1 MEYLDNSR
9 KLQISPKLFTNVYF
23 LRRNLSFLSID
34 RGLRHRLELS
44 KTVSKEDTMK
54 ALSPSI
60 EKHRD
65 YVIGARRHLHAHPET
80 ALEEFETTAFLMK
93 ELDSMGIPY
102 IKGYPTGLVATIKGQ
117 KPGKTVALRSDMDAL
132 NILEKNEVSYKSVI
146 EGKMHACGHDGHTAI
161 LLGAAKI
168 LMDSKEDLPGTVHL
182 VFQPAEE
189 IGYGAKMLI
198 DTGDWYEETDTIFGA
213 HLWSYLPT
221 GKISLESG
229 QRMAATDRF
238 QIRIQGLSGHGSMPH
253 QTVDAVVVASAMVMN
268 FQTIVSREYSPMEPL
283 VVSVGSIHSG
293 TAFNIISGEAVL
305 EGTIRYFSK
314 DIGQTIE
321 ASMRRVMESTAAL
334 YGAAAE
340 MTYTYNLPPV
350 VNDEASSAL
359 AYEAASTILGE
370 ENIVLQEKTTG
381 GEDFA
386 FYLEKKPGCFVFIG
400 TGNKEKGTDFA
411 HHNDHFD
418 LDEDVLLHGSA
429 LYAEYALRYLNKEAE
444 KQGGAL

>member
-1 MEYLDNSR
+1 MR
-9 KLQISPKLFTNVYF
+9 K
-23 LRRNLSFLSID
+23 
-34 RGLRHRLELS
+34 
-44 KTVSKEDTMK
+44 
-54 ALSPSI
+54 LSPST
-60 EKHRD
+60 EKYRD

-80 ALEEFETTAFLMK
+80 SLEEVLTTAYLMR
-93 ELDSMGIPY
+93 ELDAMGIPY
-102 IKGYPTGLVATIKGQ
+102 IKGEPTGLVATIKGK

-132 NILEKNEVSYKSVI
+132 NILEKNEVSYKSQVD
-146 EGKMHACGHDGHTAI
+146 GKMHACGHDGHTAI
-161 LLGAAKI
+161 LLGAARI
-168 LMDSKEDLPGTVHL
+168 LKDQMEELPGTVHL
-182 VFQPAEE
+182 IFQPAEE
-189 IGYGAKMLI
+189 TGHGAKILI
-198 DTGDWYEETDTIFGA
+198 NTGTWYEETDNIFGA

-221 GKISLESG
+221 GKISLEPG

-238 QIRIQGLSGHGSMPH
+238 QIKIQGLSGHGSMPH

-314 DIGQTIE
+314 DIGKTIE
-321 ASMRRVMESTAAL
+321 SSMRRIMESTADL
-334 YGAAAE
+334 YGASAE
-340 MTYTYNLPPV
+340 MIYTYNLPPV

-359 AYEAASTILGE
+359 AYEAASRILGE

-386 FYLEKKPGCFVFIG
+386 FYLEHKPGCFVFIG
-400 TGNKEKGTDFA
+400 SGNHEKGTDFA

-429 LYAEYALRYLNKEAE
+429 LYAEYAISFLKKEAQKE
-444 KQGGAL
+444 KSR

>member
-1 MEYLDNSR
+1 MR
-9 KLQISPKLFTNVYF
+9 K
-23 LRRNLSFLSID
+23 
-34 RGLRHRLELS
+34 
-44 KTVSKEDTMK
+44 
-54 ALSPSI
+54 LSPSI

-65 YVIGARRHLHAHPET
+65 YVISARRHLHAHPET
-80 ALEEFETTAFLMK
+80 SLEEVLTTAYLMR
-93 ELDSMGIPY
+93 ELDAMGIPY
-102 IKGYPTGLVATIKGQ
+102 IKGEPTGLVATIKGK

-132 NILEKNEVSYKSVI
+132 NILEKNEVSYKSQVD
-146 EGKMHACGHDGHTAI
+146 GKMHACGHDGHTAI
-161 LLGAAKI
+161 LLGAARI
-168 LMDSKEDLPGTVHL
+168 LKDQMEELPGTVHL

-189 IGYGAKMLI
+189 TGHGAKILI
-198 DTGDWYEETDTIFGA
+198 NTGTWYEETDNIFGA

-221 GKISLESG
+221 GKISLEPG

-238 QIRIQGLSGHGSMPH
+238 LIRIKGLSGHGSMPH

-293 TAFNIISGEAVL
+293 TAFSIISGEAVL

-314 DIGQTIE
+314 DIGKTIE
-321 ASMRRVMESTAAL
+321 SSMRRVMESTAAL
-334 YGAAAE
+334 YGATAE
-340 MTYTYNLPPV
+340 MIYTYNLPPV

-359 AYEAASTILGE
+359 AYEAASRILGE

-386 FYLEKKPGCFVFIG
+386 FYLDHKPGCFVFIG
-400 TGNKEKGTDFA
+400 SGNHEKGTDFA

-429 LYAEYALRYLNKEAE
+429 LYAEYAVSFLKKEAKKGE
-444 KQGGAL
+444 NSL

>member
-1 MEYLDNSR
+1 MR
-9 KLQISPKLFTNVYF
+9 K
-23 LRRNLSFLSID
+23 
-34 RGLRHRLELS
+34 
-44 KTVSKEDTMK
+44 
-54 ALSPSI
+54 LSPST
-60 EKHRD
+60 EKYRD

-80 ALEEFETTAFLMK
+80 SLEEVLTTAYLMR
-93 ELDSMGIPY
+93 ELDAMGIPY
-102 IKGYPTGLVATIKGQ
+102 IKGEPTGLVATIKGK

-132 NILEKNEVSYKSVI
+132 NILEKNEVSYKSQVD
-146 EGKMHACGHDGHTAI
+146 GKMHACGHDGHTAI
-161 LLGAAKI
+161 LLGAARI
-168 LMDSKEDLPGTVHL
+168 LKGQMEELPGTVHL
-182 VFQPAEE
+182 IFQPAEE
-189 IGYGAKMLI
+189 TGHGAKILI
-198 DTGDWYEETDTIFGA
+198 NTGTWYEETDNIFGA

-221 GKISLESG
+221 GKISLEPG

-238 QIRIQGLSGHGSMPH
+238 QIKIQGLSGHGSMPH

-314 DIGQTIE
+314 DIGKTIE
-321 ASMRRVMESTAAL
+321 SSMRRIMESTADL
-334 YGAAAE
+334 YGASAE
-340 MTYTYNLPPV
+340 MIYTYNLPPV

-359 AYEAASTILGE
+359 AYEAASRILGE

-386 FYLEKKPGCFVFIG
+386 FYLEHKPGCFVFIG
-400 TGNKEKGTDFA
+400 SGNHEKGTDFA

-429 LYAEYALRYLNKEAE
+429 LYAEYAISFLKKEAQKEE
-444 KQGGAL
+444 KSR

>member
-1 MEYLDNSR
+1 MR
-9 KLQISPKLFTNVYF
+9 K
-23 LRRNLSFLSID
+23 
-34 RGLRHRLELS
+34 
-44 KTVSKEDTMK
+44 
-54 ALSPSI
+54 LSPST
-60 EKHRD
+60 EKYRD
-65 YVIGARRHLHAHPET
+65 YIIGARRHLHAHPET
-80 ALEEFETTAFLMK
+80 SLEEVLTTAYLMR
-93 ELDSMGIPY
+93 ELDAMGIPY
-102 IKGYPTGLVATIKGQ
+102 IKGEPTGLVATIKGK

-132 NILEKNEVSYKSVI
+132 NILEKNEVSYKSQVD
-146 EGKMHACGHDGHTAI
+146 GKMHACGHDGHTAI
-161 LLGAAKI
+161 LLGAARI
-168 LMDSKEDLPGTVHL
+168 LKDQMEELPGTVHL
-182 VFQPAEE
+182 IFQPAEE
-189 IGYGAKMLI
+189 TGHGAKILI
-198 DTGDWYEETDTIFGA
+198 NTGTWYEETDNIFGA

-221 GKISLESG
+221 GKISLEPG

-238 QIRIQGLSGHGSMPH
+238 QIKIQGLSGHGSMPH

-314 DIGQTIE
+314 DIGKTIE
-321 ASMRRVMESTAAL
+321 SSMRRIMESTADL
-334 YGAAAE
+334 YGASAE
-340 MTYTYNLPPV
+340 MIYTYNLPPV

-359 AYEAASTILGE
+359 AYEAASRILGE

-386 FYLEKKPGCFVFIG
+386 FYLEHKPGCFVFIG
-400 TGNKEKGTDFA
+400 SGNHEKGTDFA

-429 LYAEYALRYLNKEAE
+429 LYAEYAISFLKKEAQKEE
-444 KQGGAL
+444 KSR

>member
-1 MEYLDNSR
+1 MR
-9 KLQISPKLFTNVYF
+9 K
-23 LRRNLSFLSID
+23 
-34 RGLRHRLELS
+34 
-44 KTVSKEDTMK
+44 
-54 ALSPSI
+54 LSPST
-60 EKHRD
+60 EKYRD

-80 ALEEFETTAFLMK
+80 SLEEVLTTAYLMR
-93 ELDSMGIPY
+93 ELDAMGIPY
-102 IKGYPTGLVATIKGQ
+102 IKGEPTGLVATIKGK

-132 NILEKNEVSYKSVI
+132 NILGENEVSYKSRVD
-146 EGKMHACGHDGHTAI
+146 GKMHACGHDGHTAI
-161 LLGAAKI
+161 LLGAARI
-168 LMDSKEDLPGTVHL
+168 LKDQMEELPGTVHL
-182 VFQPAEE
+182 IFQPAEE
-189 IGYGAKMLI
+189 TGHGAKILI
-198 DTGDWYEETDTIFGA
+198 NTGTWYEETDNIFGA

-221 GKISLESG
+221 GKISLEPG

-238 QIRIQGLSGHGSMPH
+238 QIKIQGLSGHGSMPH

-314 DIGQTIE
+314 DIGKTIE
-321 ASMRRVMESTAAL
+321 SSMRRVVESTAAL
-334 YGAAAE
+334 YGASAE
-340 MTYTYNLPPV
+340 MIYTYNLPPV

-359 AYEAASTILGE
+359 AYEAASRILGE

-386 FYLEKKPGCFVFIG
+386 FYLEHKPGCFVFIG
-400 TGNKEKGTDFA
+400 SGNHEKGTDFA

-429 LYAEYALRYLNKEAE
+429 LYAEYAISFLKKEAQKE
-444 KQGGAL
+444 KSR

>member
-1 MEYLDNSR
+1 MR
-9 KLQISPKLFTNVYF
+9 K
-23 LRRNLSFLSID
+23 
-34 RGLRHRLELS
+34 
-44 KTVSKEDTMK
+44 
-54 ALSPSI
+54 LSPST
-60 EKHRD
+60 EKYRD
-65 YVIGARRHLHAHPET
+65 YVIGARRYLHAHPET
-80 ALEEFETTAFLMK
+80 SLEEVLTTAYLMR
-93 ELDSMGIPY
+93 ELDAMGIPY
-102 IKGYPTGLVATIKGQ
+102 IKGEPTGLVATIKGK

-132 NILEKNEVSYKSVI
+132 NILEKNEVSYKSQVD
-146 EGKMHACGHDGHTAI
+146 GKMHACGHDGHTAI
-161 LLGAAKI
+161 LLGAARI
-168 LMDSKEDLPGTVHL
+168 LKDQMEELPGTVHL
-182 VFQPAEE
+182 IFQPAEE
-189 IGYGAKMLI
+189 TGHGAKILI
-198 DTGDWYEETDTIFGA
+198 NTGTWYEETDNIFGA

-221 GKISLESG
+221 GKISLEPG

-238 QIRIQGLSGHGSMPH
+238 QIKIQGLSGHGSMPH

-314 DIGQTIE
+314 DIGKTIE
-321 ASMRRVMESTAAL
+321 SSMRRIMESTADL
-334 YGAAAE
+334 YGASAE
-340 MTYTYNLPPV
+340 MIYTYNLPPV

-359 AYEAASTILGE
+359 AYEAASRILGE

-386 FYLEKKPGCFVFIG
+386 FYLEHKPGCFVFIG
-400 TGNKEKGTDFA
+400 SGNHEKGTDFA

-429 LYAEYALRYLNKEAE
+429 LYAEYAISFLKKEAQKEE
-444 KQGGAL
+444 KSR

>member
-1 MEYLDNSR
+1 MR
-9 KLQISPKLFTNVYF
+9 K
-23 LRRNLSFLSID
+23 
-34 RGLRHRLELS
+34 
-44 KTVSKEDTMK
+44 
-54 ALSPSI
+54 LSPST
-60 EKHRD
+60 EKYRD

-80 ALEEFETTAFLMK
+80 SLEEVLTTAYLMR
-93 ELDSMGIPY
+93 ELDAMGIPY
-102 IKGYPTGLVATIKGQ
+102 IKGEPTGLVATIKGK

-132 NILEKNEVSYKSVI
+132 NILEKNEVSYKSQVD
-146 EGKMHACGHDGHTAI
+146 GKMHACGHDGHTAI
-161 LLGAAKI
+161 LLGAARI
-168 LMDSKEDLPGTVHL
+168 LKDQMEELPGTVHL
-182 VFQPAEE
+182 IFQPAEE
-189 IGYGAKMLI
+189 TGHGAKILI
-198 DTGDWYEETDTIFGA
+198 NTGTWYEETDNIFGA

-221 GKISLESG
+221 GKISLEPG

-238 QIRIQGLSGHGSMPH
+238 QIKIQGLSGHGSMPH

-314 DIGQTIE
+314 DIGKTIE
-321 ASMRRVMESTAAL
+321 SSMRRIMESTADL
-334 YGAAAE
+334 YGASAE
-340 MTYTYNLPPV
+340 MIYTYNLPPV

-359 AYEAASTILGE
+359 AYEAASRILGE

-386 FYLEKKPGCFVFIG
+386 FYLEHKPGCFVFIG
-400 TGNKEKGTDFA
+400 SGNYEKGTDFA

-429 LYAEYALRYLNKEAE
+429 LYAEYAISFLKKEAQKEE
-444 KQGGAL
+444 KSR

>member
-1 MEYLDNSR
+1 MR
-9 KLQISPKLFTNVYF
+9 K
-23 LRRNLSFLSID
+23 
-34 RGLRHRLELS
+34 
-44 KTVSKEDTMK
+44 
-54 ALSPSI
+54 LSPSI
-60 EKHRD
+60 EKYRD
-65 YVIGARRHLHAHPET
+65 YVISARRHLHAHPET
-80 ALEEFETTAFLMK
+80 SLEEIETTAYLMS
-93 ELDSMGIPY
+93 ELDAMGIPY
-102 IKGYPTGLVATIKGQ
+102 IKGEPTGLVATIKGK

-132 NILEKNEVSYKSVI
+132 NILEKNEVSYKSQVD
-146 EGKMHACGHDGHTAI
+146 GKMHACGHDGHTAI
-161 LLGAAKI
+161 LLGAARI
-168 LMDSKEDLPGTVHL
+168 LKEQMEELPGTVHL

-189 IGYGAKMLI
+189 TGHGAKLLI
-198 DTGDWYEETDTIFGA
+198 NTGTWYEETDNIFGA

-221 GKISLESG
+221 GKISLEPG

-238 QIRIQGLSGHGSMPH
+238 LIRIKGLSGHGSMPH
-253 QTVDAVVVASAMVMN
+253 QTVDAVVVASAMVIN

-314 DIGQTIE
+314 DIGKTIE
-321 ASMRRVMESTAAL
+321 SSMRRVMESTATL
-334 YGAAAE
+334 YGASAE
-340 MTYTYNLPPV
+340 MIYTYNLPPV

-359 AYEAASTILGE
+359 AYEAASRILGE

-386 FYLEKKPGCFVFIG
+386 FYLEHKPGCFVFIG
-400 TGNKEKGTDFA
+400 SGNHEKGTDFA

-429 LYAEYALRYLNKEAE
+429 LYAEYAVSFLKKEAQKEE
-444 KQGGAL
+444 KPL

>member
-1 MEYLDNSR
+1 MR
-9 KLQISPKLFTNVYF
+9 K
-23 LRRNLSFLSID
+23 
-34 RGLRHRLELS
+34 
-44 KTVSKEDTMK
+44 
-54 ALSPSI
+54 LSPST
-60 EKHRD
+60 EKCRD

-80 ALEEFETTAFLMK
+80 SLEEVLTTAYLMR
-93 ELDSMGIPY
+93 ELDAMGIPY
-102 IKGYPTGLVATIKGQ
+102 IKGEPTGLVATIKGK

-132 NILEKNEVSYKSVI
+132 NILEKNEVSYKSQVD
-146 EGKMHACGHDGHTAI
+146 GKMHACGHDGHTAI
-161 LLGAAKI
+161 LLGAARI
-168 LMDSKEDLPGTVHL
+168 LKDQMEELPGTVHL
-182 VFQPAEE
+182 IFQPAEE
-189 IGYGAKMLI
+189 TGHGAKILI
-198 DTGDWYEETDTIFGA
+198 NTGTWYEETDNIFGA

-221 GKISLESG
+221 GKISLEPG

-238 QIRIQGLSGHGSMPH
+238 QIKIQGLSGHGSMPH

-314 DIGQTIE
+314 DIGKTIE
-321 ASMRRVMESTAAL
+321 SSMRRIMESTADL
-334 YGAAAE
+334 YGASAE
-340 MTYTYNLPPV
+340 MIYTYNLPPV

-359 AYEAASTILGE
+359 AYEAASRILGE

-386 FYLEKKPGCFVFIG
+386 FYLEHKPGCFVFIG
-400 TGNKEKGTDFA
+400 SGNYEKGTDFA

-429 LYAEYALRYLNKEAE
+429 LYAEYAISFLKKEAQKEE
-444 KQGGAL
+444 KSR

>member
-1 MEYLDNSR
+1 MR
-9 KLQISPKLFTNVYF
+9 K
-23 LRRNLSFLSID
+23 
-34 RGLRHRLELS
+34 
-44 KTVSKEDTMK
+44 
-54 ALSPSI
+54 LSPST
-60 EKHRD
+60 EKYRD

-80 ALEEFETTAFLMK
+80 SLEEVLTTAYLMR
-93 ELDSMGIPY
+93 ELDAMGIPY
-102 IKGYPTGLVATIKGQ
+102 IKGEPTGLVATIKGK

-132 NILEKNEVSYKSVI
+132 NILEKNEVSYKSQVD
-146 EGKMHACGHDGHTAI
+146 GKMHACGHDGHTAI
-161 LLGAAKI
+161 LLGAARI
-168 LMDSKEDLPGTVHL
+168 LKDQMEELPGTVHL
-182 VFQPAEE
+182 IFQPAEE
-189 IGYGAKMLI
+189 TGHGAKILI
-198 DTGDWYEETDTIFGA
+198 NTGTWYEETDNIFGA

-221 GKISLESG
+221 GKISLEPG

-238 QIRIQGLSGHGSMPH
+238 QIKIQGLSGHGSMPH

-314 DIGQTIE
+314 DIGKTIE
-321 ASMRRVMESTAAL
+321 SSMRRIMESTADL
-334 YGAAAE
+334 YGASAE
-340 MTYTYNLPPV
+340 MIYTYNLPPV

-359 AYEAASTILGE
+359 AYEAASRILGE

-386 FYLEKKPGCFVFIG
+386 FYLEHKPGCFVFIG
-400 TGNKEKGTDFA
+400 SGNYEKGTDFA

-429 LYAEYALRYLNKEAE
+429 LYAEYAISFLKKEAQKE
-444 KQGGAL
+444 KSR

>member
-1 MEYLDNSR
+1 MR
-9 KLQISPKLFTNVYF
+9 K
-23 LRRNLSFLSID
+23 
-34 RGLRHRLELS
+34 
-44 KTVSKEDTMK
+44 
-54 ALSPSI
+54 LSPST
-60 EKHRD
+60 EKYRD

-80 ALEEFETTAFLMK
+80 SLEEVLTTAYLMR
-93 ELDSMGIPY
+93 ELDAMGIPY
-102 IKGYPTGLVATIKGQ
+102 IKGEPTGLVATIKGK

-132 NILEKNEVSYKSVI
+132 NILEKNEVSYKSQVD
-146 EGKMHACGHDGHTAI
+146 GKMHACGHDGHTAI
-161 LLGAAKI
+161 LLGAARI
-168 LMDSKEDLPGTVHL
+168 LKDQMEELPGTVHL
-182 VFQPAEE
+182 IFQPAEE
-189 IGYGAKMLI
+189 TGHGAKILI
-198 DTGDWYEETDTIFGA
+198 NTGTWYEETDNIFGA

-221 GKISLESG
+221 GKISLEPG

-238 QIRIQGLSGHGSMPH
+238 QIKIQGLSGHGSMPH

-314 DIGQTIE
+314 DIGKTIE
-321 ASMRRVMESTAAL
+321 SSMRRIMESTADL
-334 YGAAAE
+334 YGASAE
-340 MTYTYNLPPV
+340 MIYTYNLPPV

-359 AYEAASTILGE
+359 AYEAASRILGE

-381 GEDFA
+381 REDFA
-386 FYLEKKPGCFVFIG
+386 FYLEHKPGCFVFIG
-400 TGNKEKGTDFA
+400 SGNHEKGTDFA

-429 LYAEYALRYLNKEAE
+429 LYAEYAISFLKKEAQKEE
-444 KQGGAL
+444 KSR

>member
-1 MEYLDNSR
+1 MR
-9 KLQISPKLFTNVYF
+9 K
-23 LRRNLSFLSID
+23 
-34 RGLRHRLELS
+34 
-44 KTVSKEDTMK
+44 
-54 ALSPSI
+54 LSPSI

-80 ALEEFETTAFLMK
+80 SLEEVLTTAYLMR
-93 ELDSMGIPY
+93 ELDAMGIPY
-102 IKGYPTGLVATIKGQ
+102 IKGEPTGLVATIKGK

-132 NILEKNEVSYKSVI
+132 NILEKNEVSYKSQVD
-146 EGKMHACGHDGHTAI
+146 GKMHACGHDGHTAI
-161 LLGAAKI
+161 LLGAARI
-168 LMDSKEDLPGTVHL
+168 LKDQMEELPGTVHL
-182 VFQPAEE
+182 IFQPAEE
-189 IGYGAKMLI
+189 TGHGAKILI
-198 DTGDWYEETDTIFGA
+198 NTGTWYEETDNIFGA

-221 GKISLESG
+221 GKISLEPG

-238 QIRIQGLSGHGSMPH
+238 QIKIQGLSGHGSMPH

-314 DIGQTIE
+314 DIGKTIE
-321 ASMRRVMESTAAL
+321 SSMRRIMESTADL
-334 YGAAAE
+334 YGASAE
-340 MTYTYNLPPV
+340 MIYTYNLPPV

-359 AYEAASTILGE
+359 AYEAASRILGE

-386 FYLEKKPGCFVFIG
+386 FYLEHKPGCFVFIG
-400 TGNKEKGTDFA
+400 SGNHEKGTDFA

-429 LYAEYALRYLNKEAE
+429 LYAEYAISFLKKEAQKEE
-444 KQGGAL
+444 KSR

>member
-1 MEYLDNSR
+1 MR
-9 KLQISPKLFTNVYF
+9 T
-23 LRRNLSFLSID
+23 
-34 RGLRHRLELS
+34 
-44 KTVSKEDTMK
+44 
-54 ALSPSI
+54 LSPSI
-60 EKHRD
+60 EKYRD

-80 ALEEFETTAFLMK
+80 SLEEIETTAYLMS
-93 ELDSMGIPY
+93 ELDAMGIPY
-102 IKGYPTGLVATIKGQ
+102 IKGEPTGLVATIKGK

-132 NILEKNEVSYKSVI
+132 NILEKNEVSYKSQVD
-146 EGKMHACGHDGHTAI
+146 GKMHACGHDGHTAI
-161 LLGAAKI
+161 LLGAARI
-168 LMDSKEDLPGTVHL
+168 LKDQMEELPGTVHL

-189 IGYGAKMLI
+189 TGHGAKLLI
-198 DTGDWYEETDTIFGA
+198 NTGTWYEETDNIFGA

-221 GKISLESG
+221 GKISLEPG

-238 QIRIQGLSGHGSMPH
+238 QIKIQGLSGHGSMPH
-253 QTVDAVVVASAMVMN
+253 QTVDAVVAASAMVMN

-314 DIGQTIE
+314 DIGKTIE
-321 ASMRRVMESTAAL
+321 SSMRRVMESTAAL
-334 YGAAAE
+334 YGASAE
-340 MTYTYNLPPV
+340 MMYTYNLPPV

-359 AYEAASTILGE
+359 AYEAASRILGE

-386 FYLEKKPGCFVFIG
+386 FYLDHKPGCFVFIG
-400 TGNKEKGTDFA
+400 SGNHEKGTDFA

-429 LYAEYALRYLNKEAE
+429 LYAEYAVSFLKKEAKKGE
-444 KQGGAL
+444 NSL

>member
-1 MEYLDNSR
+1 MR
-9 KLQISPKLFTNVYF
+9 K
-23 LRRNLSFLSID
+23 
-34 RGLRHRLELS
+34 
-44 KTVSKEDTMK
+44 
-54 ALSPSI
+54 LSPST
-60 EKHRD
+60 EKYRD

-80 ALEEFETTAFLMK
+80 SLEEVLTTAYLMR
-93 ELDSMGIPY
+93 ELDAMGIPY
-102 IKGYPTGLVATIKGQ
+102 IKGEPTGLVATIKGK

-132 NILEKNEVSYKSVI
+132 NILEKNEVSYKSQVD
-146 EGKMHACGHDGHTAI
+146 GKMHACGHDGHTAI
-161 LLGAAKI
+161 LLGAARI
-168 LMDSKEDLPGTVHL
+168 LKDQMEELPGTVHL
-182 VFQPAEE
+182 IFQPAEE
-189 IGYGAKMLI
+189 TGHGAKILI
-198 DTGDWYEETDTIFGA
+198 NTGTWYEETDNIFGA

-221 GKISLESG
+221 GKISLEPG

-238 QIRIQGLSGHGSMPH
+238 QIKIQGLSGHGSMPH

-314 DIGQTIE
+314 DIGKTIE
-321 ASMRRVMESTAAL
+321 SSMRRVMESTAAL
-334 YGAAAE
+334 YGASAE
-340 MTYTYNLPPV
+340 MIYTYNLPPV

-359 AYEAASTILGE
+359 AYEAASRILGE

-386 FYLEKKPGCFVFIG
+386 FYLEHKPGCFVFIG
-400 TGNKEKGTDFA
+400 SGNYEKGTDFA

-429 LYAEYALRYLNKEAE
+429 LYAEYAISFLKKEAQKE
-444 KQGGAL
+444 KSR

>member
-1 MEYLDNSR
+1 MR
-9 KLQISPKLFTNVYF
+9 K
-23 LRRNLSFLSID
+23 
-34 RGLRHRLELS
+34 
-44 KTVSKEDTMK
+44 
-54 ALSPSI
+54 LSPST
-60 EKHRD
+60 EKYRD

-80 ALEEFETTAFLMK
+80 SLEEVLTTAYLMR
-93 ELDSMGIPY
+93 ELDAMGIPY
-102 IKGYPTGLVATIKGQ
+102 IKGEPTGLVATIKGK

-132 NILEKNEVSYKSVI
+132 NILEKNEVSYKSQVD
-146 EGKMHACGHDGHTAI
+146 GKMHACGHDGHTAI
-161 LLGAAKI
+161 LLGAARI
-168 LMDSKEDLPGTVHL
+168 LKDQMEELPGTVHL
-182 VFQPAEE
+182 IFQPAEE
-189 IGYGAKMLI
+189 TGHGAKILI
-198 DTGDWYEETDTIFGA
+198 NTGTWYEETDNIFGA

-221 GKISLESG
+221 GKISLEPG

-238 QIRIQGLSGHGSMPH
+238 QIKIQGLSGHGSMPH

-314 DIGQTIE
+314 DIGKTIE
-321 ASMRRVMESTAAL
+321 SSMRRIMESTADL
-334 YGAAAE
+334 YGASAE
-340 MTYTYNLPPV
+340 MIYTYNLPPV

-359 AYEAASTILGE
+359 AYEAASRILGE

-386 FYLEKKPGCFVFIG
+386 FYLEHKPGCFVFIG
-400 TGNKEKGTDFA
+400 SGNHEKGTDFA

-429 LYAEYALRYLNKEAE
+429 LYAEYAISFLKKEAQKEE
-444 KQGGAL
+444 KSR

>member
-1 MEYLDNSR
+1 MR
-9 KLQISPKLFTNVYF
+9 K
-23 LRRNLSFLSID
+23 
-34 RGLRHRLELS
+34 
-44 KTVSKEDTMK
+44 
-54 ALSPSI
+54 LSPST
-60 EKHRD
+60 EKYRD

-80 ALEEFETTAFLMK
+80 SLEEVLTTAYLMR
-93 ELDSMGIPY
+93 ELDAMGIPY
-102 IKGYPTGLVATIKGQ
+102 IKGEPTGLVATIKGK

-132 NILEKNEVSYKSVI
+132 NILEKNEVSYKSQVD
-146 EGKMHACGHDGHTAI
+146 GKMHACGHDGHTAI
-161 LLGAAKI
+161 LLGAARI
-168 LMDSKEDLPGTVHL
+168 LKDQMEELPGTVHL
-182 VFQPAEE
+182 IFQPAEE
-189 IGYGAKMLI
+189 TGHGAKILI
-198 DTGDWYEETDTIFGA
+198 NTGTWYEETDNIFGA

-221 GKISLESG
+221 GKISLEPG

-238 QIRIQGLSGHGSMPH
+238 QIKIQGLSGHGSMPH

-314 DIGQTIE
+314 DIGKTIE
-321 ASMRRVMESTAAL
+321 SSMRRVMESTAAL
-334 YGAAAE
+334 YGASAE
-340 MTYTYNLPPV
+340 MIYTYNLPPV

-359 AYEAASTILGE
+359 AYEAASRILGE

-386 FYLEKKPGCFVFIG
+386 FYLEHKPGCFVFIG
-400 TGNKEKGTDFA
+400 SGNHEKGTDFA

-429 LYAEYALRYLNKEAE
+429 LYAEYAISFLKKEAQKE
-444 KQGGAL
+444 KSR

>member
-1 MEYLDNSR
+1 MR
-9 KLQISPKLFTNVYF
+9 K
-23 LRRNLSFLSID
+23 
-34 RGLRHRLELS
+34 
-44 KTVSKEDTMK
+44 
-54 ALSPSI
+54 LSPST
-60 EKHRD
+60 EKYRD

-80 ALEEFETTAFLMK
+80 SLEEVLTTAYLMR
-93 ELDSMGIPY
+93 ELDAMGIPY
-102 IKGYPTGLVATIKGQ
+102 IKGEPTGLVATIKGK

-132 NILEKNEVSYKSVI
+132 NILEKNEVSYKSQVD
-146 EGKMHACGHDGHTAI
+146 GKMHACGHDGHTAI
-161 LLGAAKI
+161 LLGAARI
-168 LMDSKEDLPGTVHL
+168 LKDQMEELPGTVHL
-182 VFQPAEE
+182 IFQPAEE
-189 IGYGAKMLI
+189 TGHGAKILI
-198 DTGDWYEETDTIFGA
+198 NTGTWYEETDNIFGA

-221 GKISLESG
+221 GKISLEPG

-238 QIRIQGLSGHGSMPH
+238 QIKIQGLSGHGSMPH

-314 DIGQTIE
+314 DIGKTIE
-321 ASMRRVMESTAAL
+321 SSMRRVVESTAAL
-334 YGAAAE
+334 YGASAE
-340 MTYTYNLPPV
+340 MIYTYNLPPV

-359 AYEAASTILGE
+359 AYEAASRILGE

-386 FYLEKKPGCFVFIG
+386 FYLEHKPGCFVFIG
-400 TGNKEKGTDFA
+400 SGNYEKGTDFA

-429 LYAEYALRYLNKEAE
+429 LYAEYAISFLKKEAQKE
-444 KQGGAL
+444 KSR

>member
-1 MEYLDNSR
+1 MR
-9 KLQISPKLFTNVYF
+9 K
-23 LRRNLSFLSID
+23 
-34 RGLRHRLELS
+34 
-44 KTVSKEDTMK
+44 
-54 ALSPSI
+54 LSPST
-60 EKHRD
+60 EKYRD

-80 ALEEFETTAFLMK
+80 SLEEVLTTAYLMR
-93 ELDSMGIPY
+93 ELDAMGIPY
-102 IKGYPTGLVATIKGQ
+102 IKGEPTGLVATIKGK

-132 NILEKNEVSYKSVI
+132 NILEKNDVSYKSQVD
-146 EGKMHACGHDGHTAI
+146 GKMHACGHDGHTAI
-161 LLGAAKI
+161 LLGAARI
-168 LMDSKEDLPGTVHL
+168 LKDQMEELPGTVHL
-182 VFQPAEE
+182 IFQPAEE
-189 IGYGAKMLI
+189 TGHGAKILI
-198 DTGDWYEETDTIFGA
+198 NTGTWYEETDNIFGA

-221 GKISLESG
+221 GKISLEPG

-238 QIRIQGLSGHGSMPH
+238 QIKIQGLSGHGSMPH

-314 DIGQTIE
+314 DIGKTIE
-321 ASMRRVMESTAAL
+321 SSMRRIMESTADL
-334 YGAAAE
+334 YGASAE
-340 MTYTYNLPPV
+340 MIYTYNLPPV

-359 AYEAASTILGE
+359 AYEAASRILGE

-386 FYLEKKPGCFVFIG
+386 FYLEHKPGCFVFIG
-400 TGNKEKGTDFA
+400 SGNHEKGTDFA

-429 LYAEYALRYLNKEAE
+429 LYAEYAISFLKKEAQKEE
-444 KQGGAL
+444 KSR

>member
-1 MEYLDNSR
+1 MR
-9 KLQISPKLFTNVYF
+9 K
-23 LRRNLSFLSID
+23 
-34 RGLRHRLELS
+34 
-44 KTVSKEDTMK
+44 
-54 ALSPSI
+54 LSPST

-80 ALEEFETTAFLMK
+80 SLEEVLTTAYLMR
-93 ELDSMGIPY
+93 ELDAMGIPY
-102 IKGYPTGLVATIKGQ
+102 IKGEPTGLVATIKGK

-132 NILEKNEVSYKSVI
+132 NILEKNEVSYKSQVD
-146 EGKMHACGHDGHTAI
+146 GKMHACGHDGHTAI
-161 LLGAAKI
+161 LLGAARI
-168 LMDSKEDLPGTVHL
+168 LKDQMEELPGTVHL
-182 VFQPAEE
+182 IFQPAEE
-189 IGYGAKMLI
+189 TGHGAKILI
-198 DTGDWYEETDTIFGA
+198 NTGTWYEETDNIFGA

-221 GKISLESG
+221 GKISLEPG

-238 QIRIQGLSGHGSMPH
+238 QIKIQGLSGHGSMPH

-305 EGTIRYFSK
+305 EGTIRYFST
-314 DIGQTIE
+314 DIGKTIE
-321 ASMRRVMESTAAL
+321 SSMRRIMESTADL
-334 YGAAAE
+334 YGASAE
-340 MTYTYNLPPV
+340 MIYTYNLPPV

-359 AYEAASTILGE
+359 AYEAASRILGE

-386 FYLEKKPGCFVFIG
+386 FYLEHKPGCFVFIG
-400 TGNKEKGTDFA
+400 SGNHEKGTDFA

-429 LYAEYALRYLNKEAE
+429 LYAEYAISFLKKEAQKEE
-444 KQGGAL
+444 KSR

>member
-1 MEYLDNSR
+1 MR
-9 KLQISPKLFTNVYF
+9 K
-23 LRRNLSFLSID
+23 
-34 RGLRHRLELS
+34 
-44 KTVSKEDTMK
+44 
-54 ALSPSI
+54 LSPSI
-60 EKHRD
+60 EKYRD
-65 YVIGARRHLHAHPET
+65 YVISARRHLHAHPET
-80 ALEEFETTAFLMK
+80 SLEEIETTAYLMS
-93 ELDSMGIPY
+93 ELDAMGIPY
-102 IKGYPTGLVATIKGQ
+102 IKGEPTGLVATIKGK

-132 NILEKNEVSYKSVI
+132 NILEKNEVSYKSQVD
-146 EGKMHACGHDGHTAI
+146 GKMHACGHDGHTAI
-161 LLGAAKI
+161 LLGAARI
-168 LMDSKEDLPGTVHL
+168 LKDQMEELPGTVHL

-189 IGYGAKMLI
+189 TGHGAKILI
-198 DTGDWYEETDTIFGA
+198 NTGTWYEETDNIFGA

-221 GKISLESG
+221 GKISLEPG

-238 QIRIQGLSGHGSMPH
+238 LIRIKGLSGHGSMPH

-314 DIGQTIE
+314 DIGKTIE
-321 ASMRRVMESTAAL
+321 SSMRRVMESTAAL
-334 YGAAAE
+334 YGASAE
-340 MTYTYNLPPV
+340 MIYTYNLPPV

-359 AYEAASTILGE
+359 AYEAASRILGE

-386 FYLEKKPGCFVFIG
+386 FYLEHKPGCFVFIG
-400 TGNKEKGTDFA
+400 SGNHEKGTDFA

-429 LYAEYALRYLNKEAE
+429 LYAEYAVSFLKKEAQKDE
-444 KQGGAL
+444 IPR

>member
-1 MEYLDNSR
+1 MR
-9 KLQISPKLFTNVYF
+9 K
-23 LRRNLSFLSID
+23 
-34 RGLRHRLELS
+34 
-44 KTVSKEDTMK
+44 
-54 ALSPSI
+54 LSPST

-80 ALEEFETTAFLMK
+80 SLEEVLTTAYLMR
-93 ELDSMGIPY
+93 ELDAMGIPY
-102 IKGYPTGLVATIKGQ
+102 IKGEPTGLVATIKGK

-132 NILEKNEVSYKSVI
+132 NILEKNEVSYKSQVD
-146 EGKMHACGHDGHTAI
+146 GKMHACGHDGHTAI
-161 LLGAAKI
+161 LLGAARI
-168 LMDSKEDLPGTVHL
+168 LKDQMEELPGTVHL
-182 VFQPAEE
+182 IFQPAEE
-189 IGYGAKMLI
+189 TGHGAKILI
-198 DTGDWYEETDTIFGA
+198 NTGTWYEETDNIFGA

-221 GKISLESG
+221 GKISLEPG

-238 QIRIQGLSGHGSMPH
+238 QIKIQGLSGHGSMPH

-314 DIGQTIE
+314 DIGKTIE
-321 ASMRRVMESTAAL
+321 SSMRRIMESTADL
-334 YGAAAE
+334 YGASAE
-340 MTYTYNLPPV
+340 MIYTYNLPPV

-359 AYEAASTILGE
+359 AYEAASRILGE

-386 FYLEKKPGCFVFIG
+386 FYLEHKPGCFVFIG
-400 TGNKEKGTDFA
+400 SGNHEKGTDFA

-429 LYAEYALRYLNKEAE
+429 LYAEYAISFLKKEAQKEE
-444 KQGGAL
+444 KSR